1 MPEGPRQIA
10 DTRTLTMVAFSATAG
25 VFIEYYDFLI
35 FGYAAASA
43 FPKIFFPGLPPTQ
56 ALLFSYLAFGAGFP
70 ARLLGAFLFGH
81 FGDRI
86 GRKFSFM
93 VNIIIVGATTCL
105 TGLLPGYAK
114 LGIAAPVLL
123 VVLRIVQGIGI
134 GGEFGGAS
142 SLLGEFAAQRSRRAF
157 WMSLANLGVPLG
169 SISASVVLLVMSKTF
184 ATFGWRVAMLLS
196 VVIVIPA
203 LLARYKLADS
213 PQFEQLK
220 QTDKLAALPSFAV
233 LKHHPR
239 SVILL
244 ALVAAF
250 VSMDGFV
257 AGTYFISFMR
267 FAGIPLATT
276 AAIMLIGRAG
286 SLLGVL
292 ASGPTA
298 DFCKRRGTA
307 YIAIGL
313 TTLLSYPL
321 ALAVLSKRIALV
333 TLLEVLVHLFGVG
346 ILLGLAPILACESFP
361 TKFRYS
367 GTGISFNFAGVL
379 GGMIAP
385 SLLAGLIGNDVFH
398 RWYYV
403 PIVYGFYCIVAMLA
417 LRFIRETRDLK
428 LEDLDQAEPALRT
441 GRVTEIG

>member
-1 MPEGPRQIA
+1 MPGGPKQPA
-10 DTRTLTMVAFSATAG
+10 DTRTLAMIAFTATAG
-25 VFIEYYDFLI
+25 VFLEYYDFLI

-43 FPKIFFPGLPPTQ
+43 FPAIFFPGLPPTQ
-56 ALLFSYLAFGAGFP
+56 ALLFSFLIFGAGFP

-81 FGDRI
+81 FGDRT

-93 VNIIIVGATTCL
+93 VNIIIVGGTTCL

-123 VVLRIVQGIGI
+123 VLLRIVQGIGI

-142 SLLGEFAAQRSRRAF
+142 TLLGEFAAQRSRRAF

-169 SISASVVLLVMSKTF
+169 AISASFVMLVMSNTF
-184 ATFGWRVAMLLS
+184 ATSGWRVAMLLS
-196 VVIVIPA
+196 VVILIPA

-220 QTDKLAALPSFAV
+220 QTDKLAALPSFGV

-244 ALVAAF
+244 SLVVAF
-250 VSMDGFV
+250 SSMDGFV

-267 FAGIPLATT
+267 FAGIPLATI
-276 AAIMLIGRAG
+276 AAIMIVSRVG

-292 ASGPTA
+292 GSGPTA
-298 DFCKRRGTA
+298 DFCKRRGAA

-321 ALAVLSKRIALV
+321 ALAVLSKCIALV
-333 TLLEVLVHLFGVG
+333 TLLETIVHLLGVG
-346 ILLGLAPILACESFP
+346 ILLGLAPILTCESFP

-385 SLLAGLIGNDVFH
+385 SLLAGLVGNDVFH
-398 RWYYV
+398 KWYYV
-403 PIVYGFYCIVAMLA
+403 PIVYGFYCAVAMLA

-428 LEDLDQAEPALRT
+428 LEGLDQAEPALRT
-441 GRVTEIG
+441 VRA

>member
-1 MPEGPRQIA
+1 MGGPKQLA
-10 DTRTLTMVAFSATAG
+10 DTRTLAMVAFSATGGA
-25 VFIEYYDFLI
+25 FIEYYDFFI
-35 FGYAAASA
+35 YGYAAGTA
-43 FPKIFFPGLPPTQ
+43 FPAIFFPRLPPTE

-81 FGDRI
+81 FGDRA
-86 GRKFSFM
+86 GRKFTFI
-93 VNIIIVGATTCL
+93 VNIIIVGAATCL
-105 TGLLPGYAK
+105 TGLLPGYSK
-114 LGIAAPVLL
+114 LGIAAPILL
-123 VVLRIVQGIGI
+123 VVLRVVQGIGM

-157 WMSLANLGVPLG
+157 WMSLASLGVPLG

-184 ATFGWRVAMLLS
+184 ATSGWRVAMLLS

-203 LLARYKLADS
+203 LLARYKVADS
-213 PQFEQLK
+213 PLFEQLK
-220 QTDKLAALPSFAV
+220 QTDKLATLPSFGV
-233 LKHHPR
+233 LKHHTG

-244 ALVAAF
+244 ALVVAF
-250 VSMDGFV
+250 VSMDGYV

-276 AAIMLIGRAG
+276 AAIMIVSRAG
-286 SLLGVL
+286 SFLGVL
-292 ASGPTA
+292 ASGPIA
-298 DFCKRRGTA
+298 DFCKRRVAA

-321 ALAVLSKRIALV
+321 ALAVLSKSIAIVILME
-333 TLLEVLVHLFGVG
+333 TLVHLLGVG
-346 ILLGLAPILACESFP
+346 ILLGLAPTLACESFP

-367 GTGISFNFAGVL
+367 GTGISFNLAGVL

-385 SLLAGLIGNDVFH
+385 SLLAGLVGHDVFH
-398 RWYYV
+398 KWYYIPV
-403 PIVYGFYCIVAMLA
+403 IYGFYCAVAMIA

-428 LEDLDQAEPALRT
+428 LEDLDQAEPALRPV
-441 GRVTEIG
+441 RA

>member
-1 MPEGPRQIA
+1 MPGGSKQLA
-10 DTRTLTMVAFSATAG
+10 DTRTLTIIAFSATAG

-35 FGYAAASA
+35 YGYAAASA
-43 FPKIFFPGLPPTQ
+43 FPAIFFPRLPPTQ
-56 ALLFSYLAFGAGFP
+56 ALVFSYLAFGAGFP

-81 FGDRI
+81 FGDRT

-93 VNIIIVGATTCL
+93 VNIIIVGASTCL

-142 SLLGEFAAQRSRRAF
+142 CLLGEFSAQRSRRAF

-184 ATFGWRVAMLLS
+184 ATSGWRVAMLLS

-220 QTDKLAALPSFAV
+220 QTDKLAALPSFGV

-244 ALVAAF
+244 ALVVAF

-276 AAIMLIGRAG
+276 AAIMIVSRAG
-286 SLLGVL
+286 SFLGVL
-292 ASGPTA
+292 ASGPIA
-298 DFCKRRGTA
+298 DLCKRRFAA

-313 TTLLSYPL
+313 TTLFSYPL
-321 ALAVLSKRIALV
+321 TLAVLSKRIALV
-333 TLLEVLVHLFGVG
+333 TLLEILVHLFGVG

-367 GTGISFNFAGVL
+367 GTGISFNLAGVL

-385 SLLAGLIGNDVFH
+385 SLLAGLVGNDVFH
-398 RWYYV
+398 KWYYV
-403 PIVYGFYCIVAMLA
+403 PIIYGLYCAVAMLA

-441 GRVTEIG
+441 VRA

>member
-1 MPEGPRQIA
+1 MPGGPKQLA
-10 DTRTLTMVAFSATAG
+10 DKGTLTMVAFSATAG
-25 VFIEYYDFLI
+25 VFIEWYDFFI
-35 FGYAAASA
+35 YGYAAASA
-43 FPKIFFPGLPPTQ
+43 FPAIFFPRLPPTQ

-81 FGDRI
+81 FGDRT

-93 VNIIIVGATTCL
+93 VNIIVVGATTCF

-123 VVLRIVQGIGI
+123 VLLRIVQGIGL
-134 GGEFGGAS
+134 GGEFGGAT

-169 SISASVVLLVMSKTF
+169 AMSASVVMLVMSKTF
-184 ATFGWRVAMLLS
+184 TTTGWRIAMLLS
-196 VVIVIPA
+196 VVVVIPA
-203 LLARYKLADS
+203 LLTRYKLTDS
-213 PQFEQLK
+213 PLFERLK
-220 QTDKLAALPSFAV
+220 QTDKLAALPSFGV
-233 LKHHPR
+233 LKSHPA
-239 SVILL
+239 SVILV
-244 ALVAAF
+244 ALVVAF

-257 AGTYFISFMR
+257 AGTYFVSFMS
-267 FAGIPLATT
+267 FAGIPLAT
-276 AAIMLIGRAG
+276 AAVILIFGKAG

-298 DFCKRRGTA
+298 DFCKRRVIA

-313 TTLLSYPL
+313 TTMLSYPL
-321 ALAVLSKRIALV
+321 VLAVLSKRIALV
-333 TLLEVLVHLFGVG
+333 TLLEILVNFFGVG

-367 GTGISFNFAGVL
+367 GSGISYSLAGIL

-385 SLLAGLIGNDVFH
+385 SLLAGLIGHEVFH
-398 RWYYV
+398 KWYYV
-403 PIVYGFYCIVAMLA
+403 PIVYGLYCAVAMLA

-428 LEDLDQAEPALRT
+428 FEDLDKAEPALRT
-441 GRVTEIG
+441 VPS

>member
-1 MPEGPRQIA
+1 
-10 DTRTLTMVAFSATAG
+10 
-25 VFIEYYDFLI
+25 
-35 FGYAAASA
+35 
-43 FPKIFFPGLPPTQ
+43 LPPTQ
-56 ALLFSYLAFGAGFP
+56 ALLFSYLTFGAGFP
-70 ARLLGAFLFGH
+70 ARLFGAFLFGH

-105 TGLLPGYAK
+105 AGLLPGYAK
-114 LGIAAPVLL
+114 LGIAAPILL
-123 VVLRIVQGIGI
+123 VVLRIVQGIGL

-142 SLLGEFAAQRSRRAF
+142 CLLSEFAAQRNRRAF

-169 SISASVVLLVMSKTF
+169 SISASIVLLVMSKTF
-184 ATFGWRVAMLLS
+184 ATTGWRVAMLLS

-220 QTDKLAALPSFAV
+220 QTDKLAALPSFGV
-233 LKHHPR
+233 LKHHLG

-244 ALVAAF
+244 ALVVAF
-250 VSMDGFV
+250 VTMDGFV

-267 FAGIPLATT
+267 FSGIPLATT
-276 AAIMLIGRAG
+276 AAIMIISRPG
-286 SLLGVL
+286 SFLGVL
-292 ASGPTA
+292 ASGPIA
-298 DFCKRRGTA
+298 DFFKRRVAA

-321 ALAVLSKRIALV
+321 TLAVLSKRIALV
-333 TLLEVLVHLFGVG
+333 TLLELLVHLLGVG

-367 GTGISFNFAGVL
+367 GTGISFNLAGVL

-385 SLLAGLIGNDVFH
+385 SLLAGLIGNDIFH
-398 RWYYV
+398 KWYYI
-403 PIVYGFYCIVAMLA
+403 PIVYGIYCAVAMLA

-428 LEDLDQAEPALRT
+428 LEDLDQAEPPLRT
-441 GRVTEIG
+441 VRA

>member
-1 MPEGPRQIA
+1 MPGGPKQPA
-10 DTRTLTMVAFSATAG
+10 DTRTLAVIAFTASAG

-35 FGYAAASA
+35 YGYAAASA
-43 FPKIFFPGLPPTQ
+43 FPAIFFPRLPPTQ
-56 ALLFSYLAFGAGFP
+56 ALLFSFMAFGAGFP

-93 VNIIIVGATTCL
+93 VNIIIVGGSTCL

-114 LGIAAPVLL
+114 LGIAAPILL
-123 VVLRIVQGIGI
+123 IVLRIVQGIGI

-142 SLLGEFAAQRSRRAF
+142 SLLSEFAAQRSRRAF

-169 SISASVVLLVMSKTF
+169 GISASIVLLLMSKTF
-184 ATFGWRVAMLLS
+184 ATSGWRVAMLLS

-203 LLARYKLADS
+203 VLARYKLDDS

-220 QTDKLAALPSFAV
+220 QTGKLAALPSFGV

-239 SVILL
+239 SVILV
-244 ALVAAF
+244 ALVVAF
-250 VSMDGFV
+250 SSMDGYV

-276 AAIMLIGRAG
+276 AAIMIVSRVG
-286 SLLGVL
+286 SFLGVL
-292 ASGPTA
+292 ASGPMA
-298 DFCKRRGTA
+298 DFCKRRVAA

-321 ALAVLSKRIALV
+321 ALAVLTKRIALV
-333 TLLEVLVHLFGVG
+333 TLLEILVHLLGVG

-361 TKFRYS
+361 TKYRYS
-367 GTGISFNFAGVL
+367 GTGISFNFAAVL

-385 SLLAGLIGNDVFH
+385 SLLAGLVGNDIFH
-398 RWYYV
+398 KWYYV
-403 PIVYGFYCIVAMLA
+403 PIVYGIYCAIAMLA
-417 LRFIRETRDLK
+417 LRFLRETRDLK
-428 LEDLDQAEPALRT
+428 LEDLDRAEPALRT
-441 GRVTEIG
+441 VRA

>member
-1 MPEGPRQIA
+1 MQGGPKQPA
-10 DTRTLTMVAFSATAG
+10 NTRTLAMVAFSATSG

-35 FGYAAASA
+35 YGYAAASA
-43 FPKIFFPGLPPTQ
+43 FPAIFFPRLPPTQ
-56 ALLFSYLAFGAGFP
+56 ALLFSFLAFGAGFP

-81 FGDRI
+81 FGDRT

-93 VNIIIVGATTCL
+93 VNIIIVGTATCL

-123 VVLRIVQGIGI
+123 VVLRIVQGIGL

-169 SISASVVLLVMSKTF
+169 GVSALVVLLVMNKTF
-184 ATFGWRVAMLLS
+184 ATSGWRVAMLLS
-196 VVIVIPA
+196 VVMVIPV

-213 PQFEQLK
+213 PLFEHLR
-220 QTDKLAALPSFAV
+220 QTDKLAALPSFGV
-233 LKHHPR
+233 LKDHPR
-239 SVILL
+239 PLILL
-244 ALVAAF
+244 ALVVAF
-250 VSMDGFV
+250 SSTDAYV
-257 AGTYFISFMR
+257 AGPYFVSFMR
-267 FAGIPLATT
+267 FAGIPLGTT
-276 AAIMLIGRAG
+276 AIILIFGKAG

-298 DFCKRRGTA
+298 DFCKRRLTG

-313 TTLLSYPL
+313 TALLSYPL
-321 ALAVLSKRIALV
+321 VLAVLSKRIALV
-333 TLLEVLVHLFGVG
+333 TLLEILVNFFGVG

-385 SLLAGLIGNDVFH
+385 SLLAGLVGDDIFH
-398 RWYYV
+398 KWPYI
-403 PIVYGFYCIVAMLA
+403 PIVYGLYCAVAMLA
-417 LRFIRETRDLK
+417 LGFIRETRDLK
-428 LEDLDQAEPALRT
+428 LEDLDEAEAALRPV
-441 GRVTEIG
+441 RA